1 MEKSCKE
8 QYSDLL
14 EVIRK
19 MTLNLDLD
27 KVLDYIVESVAK
39 FVQASDSSLI
49 LIDNKANR
57 FYFKAVYGEKSE
69 SIKYLSF
76 ELDEGIAG
84 WVAKEKKPLLVEDVS
99 KDARFSKTVDKKSG
113 FKTKSIICVPLEIK
127 ERVVGVLEVLNSE
140 DDQPFTEGQFDLL
153 LAFARQAAIAIENSK
168 RYTEALKENASLH
181 DELNERYKLI
191 TSSKAMNDVLEMAK
205 SAAQSDS
212 TILISGES
220 GTGKELLARNIYQVS
235 PRNKNPFVVVNCAS
249 LSEELLESDLFGHE
263 KGAFTGAHTRK
274 QGKLQS
280 ADTGTVFFDEI
291 GELKLSLQ
299 AKLLRVL
306 QEHTFERVG
315 GTEEIEVDVRF
326 ICATNKDLKEAVNKG
341 SFRADLYYR
350 LNVIPIKMPPL
361 RERRSEIP
369 VLAKF
374 FIERYCGKTGQ
385 IEKLISSEAMHCLT
399 QYNWPGN
406 IRELENIIERSVVL
420 QRTNEINPQNFLPEN
435 ENISV
440 TNDVT
445 NETIEDEAP
454 ALKATGYRQLVK
466 NEKRQIIRSALKET
480 DGNRTKAAK
489 LLEIQPSYLCRL
501 INELE
506 IVDL

>member
-127 ERVVGVLEVLNSE
+127 DRIIGVLEVLNSE
-140 DDQPFTEGQFDLL
+140 NDQPFTEGQFDLL
-153 LAFARQAAIAIENSK
+153 LAFAGQAAIAIENSK
-168 RYTEALKENASLH
+168 RYTVAIKENASLH

-191 TSSKAMNDVLEMAK
+191 TCSKAMSDVMEMAK

-220 GTGKELLARNIYQVS
+220 GTGKELLARNIHNIS
-235 PRNKNPFVVVNCAS
+235 PRNKNSFVVVNCAS

-263 KGAFTGAHTRK
+263 KGAFTGAHIK
-274 QGKLQS
+274 KHGKLQC
-280 ADTGTVFFDEI
+280 ADTGTVFLDEI

-306 QEHTFERVG
+306 QERTFERVG
-315 GTEEIEVDVRF
+315 GTEEIEADVRF
-326 ICATNKDLKEAVNKG
+326 ICATNKDLNEAVNNG
-341 SFRADLYYR
+341 LFRADLYYR
-350 LNVIPIKMPPL
+350 LNVIPVKMPPL

-385 IEKLISSEAMHCLT
+385 RVKEISSEALHSLT

-420 QRTNEINPQNFLPEN
+420 QRQDEINPQKFLPEN
-435 ENISV
+435 QNIIINS
-440 TNDVT
+440 
-445 NETIEDEAP
+445 ETVEDEEP
-454 ALKATGYRQLVK
+454 TLKVSGYRELVK
-466 NEKRQIIRSALKET
+466 NEKRQIIKAAIKKT
-480 DGNRTKAAK
+480 NGNRTKAAK

-501 INELE
+501 ISELE